1 MISHVHRIFPLL
13 QHTKMWLFIQHESPQ
28 QELLLKLLENL
39 YRKLLKIAHI
49 YIRNCSS
56 KFINSSTCSSNYL
69 KWNFSFF
76 YSTLIFVKKIY
87 RISVVEA
94 ALRLPPTQ
102 LIRKILFKFVF
113 WSFQKSG
120 NTFSRHFNSIFQYEL
135 CLLCKKCLSQVC
147 FQNISASPYSLQPL
161 GTPNYVP
168 ENSSNGNELFITG

>member
-69 KWNFSFF
+69 KWNFSPDISSRSGSKAASNIADTENIIQICVLVFLEVQEIHF
-76 YSTLIFVKKIY
+76 RGTLILYFNMNFVCFAK
-87 RISVVEA
+87 SV
-94 ALRLPPTQ
+94 LP
-102 LIRKILFKFVF
+102 RFVF
-113 WSFQKSG
+113 K
-120 NTFSRHFNSIFQYEL
+120 IFQPHPIP
-135 CLLCKKCLSQVC
+135 C
-147 FQNISASPYSLQPL
+147 
-161 GTPNYVP
+161 TH
-168 ENSSNGNELFITG
+168 

>member
-1 MISHVHRIFPLL
+1 MWGTAFFFHRGPTSSHPQLPLQVLRFLKRPSPGRVKVQLLFHIINNSKINQLGYVYMISHVHRIFLLL

-69 KWNFSFF
+69 KWNFSCF
-76 YSTLIFVKKIY
+76 YSTLSFVKKIY

-94 ALRLPPTQ
+94 ALRLPPT
-102 LIRKILFKFVF
+102 
-113 WSFQKSG
+113 
-120 NTFSRHFNSIFQYEL
+120 
-135 CLLCKKCLSQVC
+135 
-147 FQNISASPYSLQPL
+147 
-161 GTPNYVP
+161 
-168 ENSSNGNELFITG
+168 